1 MPKVLHLTRT
11 MDPNDGGIVD
21 GIRQLNICFRAMGYE
36 TEVITLDHPDAPWT
50 STLSGEL
57 VVGGG
62 PSSAHGSLA
71 KVLPPLKY
79 GFAPKFADLVRRAA
93 LASDIIIVHGLWN
106 FVSVGALQGLR
117 AAKRP
122 YYIFPHGMLDPWFQ
136 QTQGV
141 KRLAKQLV
149 WWAADGRLF
158 NGARAALFTTEDERS
173 LAVGQFTPYRPNG
186 VVVGFGATD
195 HKDSASPERP
205 AFLNAAPGVSGDR
218 YLLFMGRIHPKK
230 GCDILIQALGD
241 AKDLSPIHL
250 VMAGPDQVGWTAELK
265 ALAAQHGVAD
275 RVHWAGMVMGQ
286 DKHDLLRYA
295 DALILPSH
303 QENFGV
309 VVAEA
314 LSTSTPVLISNKVN
328 VWREVA
334 QFNAG
339 LVEEDTRE
347 GAFKCIRDFLTLS
360 DEQRR
365 EMSRRARQCYEQNF
379 LMSGVVTR
387 IVALHNDTGRPS

>member
-11 MDPNDGGIVD
+11 MDPSDGGIVD

-36 TEVITLDHPDAPWT
+36 TEVITLDRPDAPWT
-50 STLSGEL
+50 SSSVGERL
-57 VVGGG
+57 VGAG
-62 PSSAHGSLA
+62 PSSAHAPLA
-71 KVLPPLKY
+71 KVLPLLRY
-79 GFAPKFADLVRRAA
+79 GFAPKFAELVRRAA
-93 LASDIIIVHGLWN
+93 LESDIIIVHGLWS
-106 FVSVGALQGLR
+106 FVSMGALRGLR
-117 AAKRP
+117 AANRP

-136 QTQGV
+136 RTQGI

-149 WWAADGRLF
+149 WWLSDGKLF

-195 HKDSASPERP
+195 HRNSASPERP
-205 AFLNAAPGVSGDR
+205 AVLNAAPGVGDDR

-230 GCDILIQALGD
+230 GCDILLQALGD

-250 VMAGPDQVGWTAELK
+250 VMAGPDQVGWTRELK
-265 ALAAQHGVAD
+265 ALAAECGIAD

-286 DKHDLLRYA
+286 DKHNLLRYA

-334 QFNAG
+334 QCHAG

-347 GAFKCIRDFLTLS
+347 GAFKCIRDFLALG
-360 DEQRR
+360 DAERR
-365 EMSRRARQCYEQNF
+365 EMSVHARQCFEQNF

-387 IVALHNDTGRPS
+387 IVALHNDIGRPS